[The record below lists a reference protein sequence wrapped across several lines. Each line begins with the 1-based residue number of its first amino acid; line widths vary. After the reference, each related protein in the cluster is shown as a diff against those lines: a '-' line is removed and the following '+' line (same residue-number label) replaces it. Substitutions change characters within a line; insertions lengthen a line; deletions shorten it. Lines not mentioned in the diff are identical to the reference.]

1 MDQNVSKEL
10 ENVLSELQKLG
21 NVVAQKERALN
32 KVNSIYLTQVGSE
45 SYELVVN
52 DQVFTLEVGDLNM
65 LLEQMQDAGVFNK
78 LSENSILK
86 S

>member
-1 MDQNVSKEL
+1 MDQNIDLEL
-10 ENVLSELQKLG
+10 ENVLNELQRLSS
-21 NVVAQKERALN
+21 VVAEKERELN

-52 DQVFTLEVGDLNM
+52 DQIFTLEIGDLNM
-65 LLEQMQDAGVFNK
+65 LLEQMRDAGIFNK
-78 LSENSILK
+78 IK